1 MSEFRIYKTQANVE
15 SFIRMVLMGISVK
28 EICEEIGI
36 ARSTYYSWLDDPKII
51 AEIDKRR
58 TEIKDEGIAYI
69 KARYKKY
76 LKNIDKLC
84 DDTTDRRTCLAA
96 NQFMVEKMDGKNT
109 AKLEVQEEAK
119 NKPDQNVLND
129 LKTLAIIDD
138 SETES
143 EEPLRSH

>member
-1 MSEFRIYKTQANVE
+1 MSGFKIYKTPANIE
-15 SFIRMVLMGISVK
+15 KFITMVLLGVSVND
-28 EICEEIGI
+28 ICEEIGMKR
-36 ARSTYYSWLDDPKII
+36 ATYYSWFEDRKIT

-58 TEIKDEGIAYI
+58 NQIKDEGLAYI

-109 AKLEVQEEAK
+109 ARLEVEQEDKKQDSGE
-119 NKPDQNVLND
+119 NI
-129 LKTLAIIDD
+129 LKQLSEIDD
-138 SETES
+138 TKDDSQ
-143 EEPLRSH
+143 EPLTAH